1 MHQIEFDFF
10 SPFSRFSFAWI
21 WPPDWKTK
29 KNLKTEATGA
39 RTAEGAGV
47 RRDLPGGPTG
57 RDYGDGDGDGGGDG
71 DGDG

>member
-10 SPFSRFSFAWI
+10 SPFFLCLDLATWLKNL
-21 WPPDWKTK
+21 KT
-29 KNLKTEATGA
+29 LKTEATGA